1 MTTKPTSP
9 PPVARRWVRA
19 MLGLGVGVAVGL
31 APLLGKTHV
40 PGFTALLDLY
50 PESLRETAIPIASL
64 LMGIV
69 AASVQ
74 FYFRPGKRTR
84 SGRWFAAIGVLA
96 VVALLALTQ
105 IYAESVTIV
114 TYEGG
119 RLRVPYVTGFG
130 ERPQACIKCPSG
142 VSNEECINGLPTPAL
157 VTTCFGESRTRH
169 AEEALLY
176 SYLGVM
182 LFFGA
187 LVGFLIL
194 KN

>member
-1 MTTKPTSP
+1 
-9 PPVARRWVRA
+9 

-31 APLLGKTHV
+31 APLLGKARI
-40 PGFTALLDLY
+40 PGFAALLELY
-50 PESLRETAIPIASL
+50 PESLRATAIPLASF

-74 FYFRPGKRTR
+74 FYFQLGKHKRF
-84 SGRWFAAIGVLA
+84 GKWFAASAALA
-96 VVALLALTQ
+96 VISLLALTQ
-105 IYAESVTIV
+105 IYAESVTVV

-119 RLRVPYVTGFG
+119 RLHVPYVTGFG
-130 ERPQACIKCPSG
+130 DRPQSCAKCPSG
-142 VSNEECINGLPTPAL
+142 MSNEECIQGLPTPAL
-157 VTTCFGESRTRH
+157 IASCFGEARTRH
-169 AEEALLY
+169 AQEALLY
-176 SYLGVM
+176 SYLGSM